1 VWSCRNSITDT
12 EELAAEYGDDI
23 YVYKINV
30 DKERELAGMFGAR
43 SIPMFLFIPWIRI
56 RR

>member
-1 VWSCRNSITDT
+1 MWSCRNSITDT